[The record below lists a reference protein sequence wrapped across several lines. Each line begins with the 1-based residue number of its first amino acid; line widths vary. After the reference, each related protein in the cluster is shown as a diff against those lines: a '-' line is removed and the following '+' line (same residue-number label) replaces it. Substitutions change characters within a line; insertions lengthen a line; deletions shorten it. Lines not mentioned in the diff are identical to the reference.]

1 MDLLGRTLMTINCTD
16 AETIRKVSDAG
27 TIIETSG
34 GPVQIMHNGLKVVA
48 GGYYGD
54 WMAHVIR
61 ALRGHHEPQ
70 EELIF
75 DSIVRFSRHNSL
87 VVELGAFWAYYSLW
101 YLKDVPGS
109 RAICVEPDSLNL
121 QVGQKNASLNS
132 LQNRVDF
139 HNAWI
144 GGTYADQLT
153 FRAESK
159 KQDVTLPCFD
169 MDHLV
174 TLCNDDVIE
183 VLHLDVQGAELAF
196 LESMHSA
203 VSRNLVRFLVVSTHH
218 SSISGSKTTH
228 KDCVAA
234 VTRLGGTIFVEH
246 DVQESFSGDG
256 LIVAS
261 FFEQDARLK
270 FPEISRNTARNS
282 LFPEL

>member
-1 MDLLGRTLMTINCTD
+1 MDLLGRTLMTIGCTD
-16 AETIRKVSDAG
+16 ADSIRKVSDAG
-27 TIIETSG
+27 RIVETTD

-61 ALRGHHEPQ
+61 SLRGHHEPQ

-87 VVELGAFWAYYSLW
+87 IVELGAFWAYYSLW
-101 YLKDVPGS
+101 YVKDVPGS
-109 RAICVEPDSLNL
+109 RAICVEPDPINL
-121 QVGQKNASLNS
+121 RVGKQNATLNS
-132 LQNRVDF
+132 LQNRMEF

-144 GGTYADQLT
+144 GGSYKDQFTL
-153 FRAESK
+153 RGESTK
-159 KQDVTLPCFD
+159 KDVTLPSFD

-174 TLCNDDVIE
+174 TLCKGNVVE

-203 VSRNLVRFLVVSTHH
+203 VSNRLVRFLIVSTHH

-228 KDCVAA
+228 ENCVD
-234 VTRLGGTIFVEH
+234 VVKRLGGTIFVEH

-261 FFEQDARLK
+261 FFEQDAQLS
-270 FPEISRNTARNS
+270 FPEVSRNTARNS

>member
-27 TIIETSG
+27 TIIETSD

-144 GGTYADQLT
+144 GGTYIDRFT
-153 FRAESK
+153 RHAESTK
-159 KQDVTLPCFD
+159 KEVTLPCFD
-169 MDHLV
+169 MDHV
-174 TLCNDDVIE
+174 ITLCKDDVIE

-203 VSRNLVRFLVVSTHH
+203 ISRNLVRFLVVSTHH

-261 FFEQDARLK
+261 FFEQDAHLS